1 MNVIKLMLVDDHQ
14 VVLDGLRIL
23 LSGLPEIKIINEC
36 RNEDELNNNLKS
48 GPPDIILLD
57 ITLPGRSGIE
67 IARTLLEKYPLIKI
81 IFFTGNTDEEILYE
95 AIEAGANGILLKN
108 SSRQEIINAI
118 NKVHAGEDY
127 LGQNLSLTDL
137 KNFIKIA
144 KSGSNKKIQ
153 QDILTTREI
162 EIIKLLADGF
172 QYKEI
177 ASMLNISIRTVETYK
192 NTILHKLELKS
203 VVDIVKYA
211 IKNKI
216 IEI

>member
-1 MNVIKLMLVDDHQ
+1 M
-14 VVLDGLRIL
+14 
-23 LSGLPEIKIINEC
+23 
-36 RNEDELNNNLKS
+36 
-48 GPPDIILLD
+48 
-57 ITLPGRSGIE
+57 
-67 IARTLLEKYPLIKI
+67 
-81 IFFTGNTDEEILYE
+81 
-95 AIEAGANGILLKN
+95 
-108 SSRQEIINAI
+108 
-118 NKVHAGEDY
+118 
-127 LGQNLSLTDL
+127 TDL

-177 ASMLNISIRTVETYK
+177 ASMLNISVRTVETYK

-211 IKNKI
+211 IKNKL

>member
-118 NKVHAGEDY
+118 NKVYAGEDY